1 MVFCGFKRHTPPVRG
16 RICKNHAALRG
27 AGARKSM
34 AEGTRPDEMVIRA
47 MSRGDLERALSWAA
61 EEGWNPGV
69 SDAACFHAADPAGFL
84 MGFVGGRPTASI
96 SVVRYADGFG
106 FLGLYIVRPEAR
118 GQGYGLRLWQAG
130 LGYLEGCTVGLD
142 GVVAQ
147 QANYARSG
155 FELLHRNLRFA
166 GIPAGEAPADEG
178 LRAVTPDL
186 IPQVLAFDGGRFPA
200 ARARFLACWLNAD
213 GHRALALVRDGAV
226 AGYGVI
232 RRCRRGSKIGPLF
245 AAREGDADILFRGLA
260 AGAAAP
266 VIIDVPEPNP
276 FARALVERHGMA
288 LEFETARMYRG
299 RAPDL
304 PLDEFFGITTFE
316 LG

>member
-1 MVFCGFKRHTPPVRG
+1 
-16 RICKNHAALRG
+16 
-27 AGARKSM
+27 
-34 AEGTRPDEMVIRA
+34 
-47 MSRGDLERALSWAA
+47 
-61 EEGWNPGV
+61 
-69 SDAACFHAADPAGFL
+69 

-96 SVVRYADGFG
+96 SVVRYSDGFG

-118 GQGYGLRLWQAG
+118 GRGYGLRLWQAG
-130 LGYLEGCTVGLD
+130 LEHLAGCTVGLD

-166 GIPAGEAPADEG
+166 GPADEEAPADGG
-178 LRAVTPDL
+178 LQPVTPEL
-186 IPQVLAFDGGRFPA
+186 LPQVLAFDGGRFPA
-200 ARARFLACWLNAD
+200 ARTRFLACWLNAD

-245 AAREGDADILFRGLA
+245 AEARGRCRHPVPRARGRRRGPGHHRHPGTQPL
-260 AGAAAP
+260 
-266 VIIDVPEPNP
+266 
-276 FARALVERHGMA
+276 RAWRLVERHGMA

-304 PLDEFFGITTFE
+304 PLDEIYGITTFE